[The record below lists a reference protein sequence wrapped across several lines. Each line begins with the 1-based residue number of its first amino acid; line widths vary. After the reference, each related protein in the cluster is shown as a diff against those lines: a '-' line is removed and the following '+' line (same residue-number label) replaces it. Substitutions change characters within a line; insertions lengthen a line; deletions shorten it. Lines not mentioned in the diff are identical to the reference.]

1 MYRSL
6 LVPLDG
12 SAFAEQALPFALSI
26 ARRAGATVNLLR
38 VHVPYAYMSADSV
51 TPWSY
56 QWDTEIMEHER
67 AYLDGITKRL
77 ATVGSVPVTSKCLE
91 GPVVAEALQHH
102 ATAMAADLIVMTT
115 HGRGPLSRFWLGSV
129 ADELVRRATRPIL
142 LVRPQESAA
151 DLAAD
156 RMLKH
161 ILIPLDGS
169 TLSEQVLEPAL
180 ALGSLMQAEYTLLHV
195 YGLSTDPALD
205 PMTYPLAGGGEPP
218 IERMRADTESYLAQV
233 VERLKGKGFR
243 VQTQVAQRH
252 HPASAI
258 LDAAQSLGVDLIALE
273 THGRRGLTRLLL
285 GSVADKV
292 IRGAS
297 VPMFVHRSAGQ

>member
-12 SAFAEQALPFALSI
+12 SALGEQALPFALSI
-26 ARRAGATVNLLR
+26 ARRAGATINLVR
-38 VHVPYAYMSADSV
+38 VHVAYALMSGDGV
-51 TPWSY
+51 TSLSY
-56 QWDTEIMEHER
+56 QWVAELMEQER

-77 ATVGSVPVTSKCLE
+77 ATAGSVPVTSKFLE
-91 GPVVAEALQHH
+91 GPVIAEALQHH
-102 ATAMAADLIVMTT
+102 ATATGADLIVMTT

-129 ADELVRRATRPIL
+129 ADELVRRATTPVL
-142 LVRPQESAA
+142 LVRPQEAA
-151 DLAAD
+151 VDLASD
-156 RMLKH
+156 RVLKH

-180 ALGSLMQAEYTLLHV
+180 ALGNLMQADYTLLHV

-233 VERLKGKGFR
+233 VERLKGEGFG
-243 VQTQVAQRH
+243 VQTQIAQGH

-297 VPMFVHRSAGQ
+297 VPVFVHRSPGE

>member
-12 SAFAEQALPFALSI
+12 SAFGEQALPFALSI
-26 ARRAGATVNLLR
+26 ARRAGATVNLVG
-38 VHVPYAYMSADSV
+38 VHVPYAFISDEGV
-51 TPWSY
+51 TAWSY
-56 QWDTEIMEHER
+56 QWVAELMEQER
-67 AYLDGITKRL
+67 AYLDGI
-77 ATVGSVPVTSKCLE
+77 AAAGPVPVTAKLLE
-91 GPVVAEALQHH
+91 GPVVAETLQHH
-102 ATAMAADLIVMTT
+102 ATTIGADLIVMTT

-129 ADELVRRATRPIL
+129 ADEVVRRATTPVL
-142 LVRPQESAA
+142 LVRPQEGAA
-151 DLAAD
+151 DLASD
-156 RMLKH
+156 PVLKH
-161 ILIPLDGS
+161 ILIPLDRS

-180 ALGSLMQAEYTLLHV
+180 ALGSLMQADYTLLHV

-205 PMTYPLAGGGEPP
+205 PMSYPLAGGTGPSL
-218 IERMRADTESYLAQV
+218 ERMQTDTEAYVAQV
-233 VERLKGKGFR
+233 AERLKGKGVQ
-243 VQTQVAQRH
+243 VQTQVAQGR

-258 LDAAQSLGVDLIALE
+258 LDAAQNLGVDLIALE

-297 VPMFVHRSAGQ
+297 VPVLVHRSPGN